1 MSESE
6 IHEYM
11 RVIYRMFW
19 FQFEQDEVNWDYM
32 DHVMRVNA
40 RMLGCEPRNQASTAG
55 GYMRG
60 IFRMFLARMGRDGVT
75 VDEMREVME
84 WNAKLLDVQWND

>member
-55 GYMRG
+55 GVHE
-60 IFRMFLARMGRDGVT
+60 RDFQ
-75 VDEMREVME
+75 
-84 WNAKLLDVQWND
+84 DVLGQNGTRRSYR